1 MYGDEKRCAKCYED
15 IYEDDDTVQIDGE
28 IYHRECAEG
37 LLAKNGREYLK
48 GWPDAM
54 DEFLKWLGDDIIMDF
69 LEDET
74 DLYKALGGHTPKFSD
89 WIA

>member
-1 MYGDEKRCAKCYED
+1 MYENYCAKCYED
-15 IYEDDDTVQIDGE
+15 IYEDDDTVIIDGE
-28 IYHRECAEG
+28 IYHRECAEE

-54 DEFLKWLGDDIIMDF
+54 DEFLKWLGDAPILEF
-69 LEDET
+69 LEDDEG
-74 DLYKALGGHTPKFSD
+74 LYKTLGGHTPKFLD